1 MMQDHALTRS
11 KEGSPGDMSGTDKK
25 VTLLIVTLGAFLTPY
40 MSSAVNV
47 ALPVIGTEFKMS
59 AVSLSWIATAY
70 LLSAAIFLLPFG
82 RLADIR
88 GRKKVY
94 TYGVVIYTISALLL
108 AHSSSELELICY
120 RLVEGFG
127 AAMLFGSGIAMLT
140 SVFPPGER
148 GRVLGINVA
157 AVYFGLSMGPLL
169 GGFLTEHFGWR
180 SVFLVNVPL
189 GTLILI
195 LVCWR
200 LKGEWAEAEGERF
213 DLPGTVLYSL
223 ALAFLVYGLSL
234 FPAAQG
240 FAVVLTGG
248 GFLAAFA
255 LWEMRVSSPLMD
267 IRLLRN
273 NRVFAFSNAAAF
285 LSYSSTYAVVFFLS
299 LYLQYVKGFS
309 PESAG
314 LILVAQPAVQAVF
327 SPTAGRLSD
336 RIDPRLVASAGM
348 TITVAGLILLLFLG
362 VASSLFP
369 IMASLVL
376 LGLGFAFFASPNTN
390 AIMSSVPRKFYGVAS
405 GSVGTMRLTG
415 QMFSQAI
422 ALMVSAL
429 YLGSAQIVPENYP
442 QFLMAMRAAFAV
454 LAVLCS
460 FGIFFSLA
468 RGSSDAESS
477 PGGGYGR

>member
-1 MMQDHALTRS
+1 
-11 KEGSPGDMSGTDKK
+11 MSGTDKN
-25 VTLLIVTLGAFLTPY
+25 VTLLVVTLGAFLTPY

-47 ALPVIGTEFKMS
+47 ALPVIGSEFKMS
-59 AVSLSWIATAY
+59 AVSLTWIATAY
-70 LLSAAIFLLPFG
+70 LLAAAIFLLPFG
-82 RLADIR
+82 RLADIH
-88 GRKKVY
+88 GRKKIY
-94 TYGVVIYTISALLL
+94 TYGVIIYSLAALLL

-120 RLVEGFG
+120 RLIEGFG
-127 AAMLFGSGIAMLT
+127 AAMLFGSGIALLT

-148 GRVLGINVA
+148 GKVLGINVA
-157 AVYFGLSMGPLL
+157 AVYFGLSMGPVL
-169 GGFLTEHFGWR
+169 GGYLTENFGWR
-180 SVFLVNVPL
+180 SVFLINVPL
-189 GTLILI
+189 GALILI
-195 LVCWR
+195 LVLWR
-200 LKGEWAEAEGERF
+200 LKGDWAEAEGERF
-213 DLPGTVLYSL
+213 DLLGSALYSL
-223 ALAFLVYGLSL
+223 ALASLIYGLSL
-234 FPAAQG
+234 LPAAQG
-240 FAVVLTGG
+240 MVFVLVGG
-248 GFLAAFA
+248 GFLVAFV
-255 LWEMRVSSPLMD
+255 LWEMRIESPVMD
-267 IRLLRN
+267 IRLLRD

-285 LSYSSTYAVVFFLS
+285 LNYSSTYAVVFFLS

-362 VASSLFP
+362 EGSSLYP
-369 IMASLVL
+369 IMASLML

-422 ALMVSAL
+422 ALLVSAL

-468 RGSSDAESS
+468 RGSALVDAR
-477 PGGGYGR
+477 P

>member
-1 MMQDHALTRS
+1 
-11 KEGSPGDMSGTDKK
+11 MSGTDKN
-25 VTLLIVTLGAFLTPY
+25 VTLLVVTLGAFLTPY

-59 AVSLSWIATAY
+59 AVSLTWIATAY
-70 LLSAAIFLLPFG
+70 LLAASIFLLPFG
-82 RLADIR
+82 RLADIH
-88 GRKKVY
+88 GRKKIY
-94 TYGVVIYTISALLL
+94 AYGVVIYTLSALLL
-108 AHSSSELELICY
+108 ANSSSELELICY
-120 RLVEGFG
+120 RLIEGFG

-148 GRVLGINVA
+148 GKALGINVA

-180 SVFLVNVPL
+180 SVFLINVPL
-189 GTLILI
+189 GALILI
-195 LVCWR
+195 LVLWR

-213 DLPGTVLYSL
+213 DLHGSLLYSISL
-223 ALAFLVYGLSL
+223 ASLIYGLSL

-240 FAVVLTGG
+240 IGYVLAGA
-248 GFLAAFA
+248 GFLAAFVF
-255 LWEMRVSSPLMD
+255 WEMRASSPIMD
-267 IRLLRN
+267 IRLLRG

-285 LSYSSTYAVVFFLS
+285 LNYSSTYAVVFFLS
-299 LYLQYVKGFS
+299 LYLQYVHGFN

-336 RIDPRLVASAGM
+336 RIEPRLVASAGM

-362 VASSLFP
+362 EGSPLYLV
-369 IMASLVL
+369 IASLML

-390 AIMSSVPRKFYGVAS
+390 AIMSAVPRKFYGVAS

-422 ALMVSAL
+422 ALLVSAL
-429 YLGSAQIVPENYP
+429 YLGSAQIVPEDYP

-454 LAVLCS
+454 LAVLCGV
-460 FGIFFSLA
+460 GIFFSLA
-468 RGSSDAESS
+468 RGGAIVDAK
-477 PGGGYGR
+477 P